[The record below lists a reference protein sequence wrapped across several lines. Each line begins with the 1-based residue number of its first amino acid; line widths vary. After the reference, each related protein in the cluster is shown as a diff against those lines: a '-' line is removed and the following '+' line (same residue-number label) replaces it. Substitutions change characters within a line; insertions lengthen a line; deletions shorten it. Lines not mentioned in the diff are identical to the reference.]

1 MNENYAYAYIYTYVC
16 NVQLYVTIN
25 HRAELNIELNSM
37 HKQQDCILPET
48 VFTQDVLARTKFSL
62 CLARNLPT

>member
-1 MNENYAYAYIYTYVC
+1 MLLIFGYQQAIRKYLNAENFPIYGTYIC

-37 HKQQDCILPET
+37 HTQQDFTLPKASRI
-48 VFTQDVLARTKFSL
+48 F
-62 CLARNLPT
+62 